1 MHALAGVDFTPV
13 PFSKGNDVEQKGDL
27 FVSDL
32 KTPALNTHRAF
43 AVQIPALAYSQNLN
57 SKASQNNA
65 NTYAQAKRN
74 QRGSSIYF
82 EPNGMPILLSSS
94 PPLVSEFGPAP
105 ERFSKASYSQSGR
118 QRTSSTE
125 IPALPVLKSETQSP
139 PKDEYVSKPVDAMC
153 DFMVSG
159 PPGLEPPGAA
169 APSSSL
175 TSNSKSSSSSSLPP
189 RLPPLPVFSRPC
201 SGSCP
206 SECPTS
212 VSAKSTIESTVEINL
227 KEKKLKKHWGMVGLP
242 PTPRLKSRREF
253 ESGGIRRV
261 E

>member
-13 PFSKGNDVEQKGDL
+13 PFSKGNDVEEKGDL
-27 FVSDL
+27 FVSEL
-32 KTPALNTHRAF
+32 KPPALNTHRAF
-43 AVQIPALAYSQNLN
+43 AIQIPALAYSQNLD

-65 NTYAQAKRN
+65 NTYAPAKRN

-105 ERFSKASYSQSGR
+105 ERFSRVSYSQSGG
-118 QRTSSTE
+118 QRTE
-125 IPALPVLKSETQSP
+125 IPALPVLKSETQPP
-139 PKDEYVSKPVDAMC
+139 PKNMNKPVDAMC

-159 PPGLEPPGAA
+159 PPGLEPPEAA

-175 TSNSKSSSSSSLPP
+175 TSNSKSSWSTSRPP
-189 RLPPLPVFSRPC
+189 RLPSLPVFSTC

-212 VSAKSTIESTVEINL
+212 VSSKSTIESAVEINL
-227 KEKKLKKHWGMVGLP
+227 KEKKLQKHWGMVGLP
-242 PTPRLKSRREF
+242 PTPRLKSRKEF
-253 ESGGIRRV
+253 EIGGIRRV